1 MLEQII
7 GNSDLKKYLTTFG
20 TGEMMLVEGD
30 DSQDLYILVS
40 GELDVLKGNKK
51 MWEIAE
57 PGSIFGEM
65 SFLMG
70 TKRTATVKAK
80 NDVEAICIPKKQV
93 TTFLNEFPDVAR
105 DIAKLLAKRLGEA
118 SQVVYGLKEFCDQLP
133 DAVLLID
140 KDGNIFS
147 WNTAAENLY
156 GRNWDQTSNKS
167 VEDIY
172 EEPQAYRDFLDEV
185 RARYSVREKILKIKH
200 PEQGTRFVS
209 TSTTVLYDGHHNFR
223 GVLSLGRDVTAIQN
237 LERRYR
243 RIRYWLLPSF
253 ILLGLLTA
261 TIFYGYPR
269 FLEGYHSMDERKQE
283 LRNQLAK
290 DYVLLRSLLVNHL
303 ARDNKPKTSQLMK
316 EFFNIQETALI
327 PYTGLVLLDR
337 NKKVFD
343 AYSLKMDTKTLEMA
357 GSSYAGIEF
366 RGSERSLHR
375 VLSLYRADKD
385 HPMGSK
391 GIEIAFEMNKDN
403 QFLGWLVFQMNVDLL
418 AKRYGLDEETLKKFQ
433 FKES

>member
-223 GVLSLGRDVTAIQN
+223 GVLSLGRDVTAIGSSHPSSYLAFSRQPFSMAIPAFWRATTAWMKESRN
-237 LERRYR
+237 LE
-243 RIRYWLLPSF
+243 IS
-253 ILLGLLTA
+253 
-261 TIFYGYPR
+261 
-269 FLEGYHSMDERKQE
+269 
-283 LRNQLAK
+283 
-290 DYVLLRSLLVNHL
+290 
-303 ARDNKPKTSQLMK
+303 
-316 EFFNIQETALI
+316 
-327 PYTGLVLLDR
+327 
-337 NKKVFD
+337 
-343 AYSLKMDTKTLEMA
+343 
-357 GSSYAGIEF
+357 
-366 RGSERSLHR
+366 
-375 VLSLYRADKD
+375 
-385 HPMGSK
+385 
-391 GIEIAFEMNKDN
+391 
-403 QFLGWLVFQMNVDLL
+403 
-418 AKRYGLDEETLKKFQ
+418 
-433 FKES
+433 